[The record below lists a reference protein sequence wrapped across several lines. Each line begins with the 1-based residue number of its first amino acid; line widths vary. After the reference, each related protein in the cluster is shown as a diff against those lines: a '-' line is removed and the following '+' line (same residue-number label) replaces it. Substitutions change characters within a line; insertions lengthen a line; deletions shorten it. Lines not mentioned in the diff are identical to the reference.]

1 MDKKVQDILSKMTL
15 EDKISL
21 CNGADFWHSKAMA
34 QYGIPAVTMSD
45 GPHGV
50 RCQKNGSDM
59 LGVNESEPATCF
71 PTAVTSGAAWDAEL
85 LKAEGKAIGEEGLSY
100 GVDVV
105 LGPGVNIKRNPLCGR
120 NFEYFS
126 EDPFIAGAMG
136 AAWVQGAQESGRGH
150 QSQALCRQQSGVQAV
165 QRQQPG

>member
-1 MDKKVQDILSKMTL
+1 MTL

-50 RCQKNGSDM
+50 RCQKNGADM

-71 PTAVTSGAAWDAEL
+71 PTAVTSGATWDAEL
-85 LKAEGKAIGEEGLSY
+85 LKAEGQAIGEEGLSY

-120 NFEYFS
+120 NFEYF
-126 EDPFIAGAMG
+126 PRIPALRARWARHGCRARR
-136 AAWVQGAQESGRGH
+136 APAQAPAS
-150 QSQALCRQQSGVQAV
+150 SICRQQSGVQAV
-165 QRQQPG
+165 QRQQPGG

>member
-1 MDKKVQDILSKMTL
+1 MMDKRIADILQKMSL
-15 EDKISL
+15 KDKITL
-21 CNGADFWHSKAMA
+21 CNGADFWHSKGMEA
-34 QYGIPAVTMSD
+34 YGIPAVTMSD

-50 RCQKNGSDM
+50 RCQKNTGDM

-71 PTAVTSGAAWDAEL
+71 PTAVASGAGWDPPL
-85 LKAEGKAIGEEGLSY
+85 LEAEGKAIGEEGLSY

-126 EDPFIAGAMG
+126 EDPLVAGAMG
-136 AAWVQGAQESGRGH
+136 TAWVSF
-150 QSQALCRQQSGVQAV
+150 
-165 QRQQPG
+165 